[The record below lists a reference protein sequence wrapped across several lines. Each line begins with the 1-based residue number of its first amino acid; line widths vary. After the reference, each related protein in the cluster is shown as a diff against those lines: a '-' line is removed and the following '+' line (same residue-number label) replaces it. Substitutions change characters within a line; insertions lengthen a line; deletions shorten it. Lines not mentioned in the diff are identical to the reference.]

1 MAARGSIAKSEVVKK
16 IIDAFG
22 DSYIGEFSG
31 KHYIWANDGGQKVQI
46 AIALTCPKTN
56 VGDATSDRT
65 SNVLDFENMSA
76 ADVGSA
82 TRRNV
87 EITEDEKAHI
97 QKLMAELNL

>member
-1 MAARGSIAKSEVVKK
+1 MAARGSIAKDAVVKRLME
-16 IIDAFG
+16 AFG
-22 DSYIGEFSG
+22 EDYIGEFD
-31 KHYIWANDGGQKVQI
+31 KKQYVWANDGGQKVQI

-56 VGDATSDRT
+56 VGDATLDRT

-82 TRRNV
+82 TRQRV

>member
-1 MAARGSIAKSEVVKK
+1 MAARGSIAKDAVIKRLME
-16 IIDAFG
+16 AFG
-22 DSYIGEFSG
+22 DDYIGEFD
-31 KHYIWANDGGQKVQI
+31 KKQYVWANDGGQKVQI

>member
-1 MAARGSIAKSEVVKK
+1 MAARGSIAKLEVVKK

-31 KHYIWANDGGQKVQI
+31 KQYVWANDGGQKVQI

>member
-1 MAARGSIAKSEVVKK
+1 MAARGSIAKDAVIKRLME
-16 IIDAFG
+16 AFG
-22 DSYIGEFSG
+22 DDYIGEFD
-31 KHYIWANDGGQKVQI
+31 KKQYVWANDGGQKVQI

-56 VGDATSDRT
+56 VGDAPAERA

>member
-1 MAARGSIAKSEVVKK
+1 MAARGSIAKDAVIKRLME
-16 IIDAFG
+16 AFG
-22 DSYIGEFSG
+22 DDYIGEFD
-31 KHYIWANDGGQKVQI
+31 KKQYVWANDGGQKVQI

-76 ADVGSA
+76 ADVCNT

>member
-1 MAARGSIAKSEVVKK
+1 MAARGSIAKDAVVKRLME
-16 IIDAFG
+16 AFG
-22 DSYIGEFSG
+22 EDYIGEFD
-31 KHYIWANDGGQKVQI
+31 KKQYVWANDGGQKVQI

-56 VGDATSDRT
+56 VGDAPTERV

>member
-1 MAARGSIAKSEVVKK
+1 MAARGSIAKDAVIKRLME
-16 IIDAFG
+16 AFG
-22 DSYIGEFSG
+22 DDYIGEFD
-31 KHYIWANDGGQKVQI
+31 KKQYVWANDGGQKVQI

-56 VGDATSDRT
+56 VGDATPDCT

>member
-1 MAARGSIAKSEVVKK
+1 MAARGSIAKDAVIKRLME
-16 IIDAFG
+16 AFG
-22 DSYIGEFSG
+22 DDYIGEFD
-31 KHYIWANDGGQKVQI
+31 KKQYVWANDGGQKVQI

-56 VGDATSDRT
+56 VGDAPAERA

-82 TRRNV
+82 TRRNI

>member
-76 ADVGSA
+76 ADVCNT
-82 TRRNV
+82 TRQRV

>member
-1 MAARGSIAKSEVVKK
+1 MAARGSIAKDAVVKRLME
-16 IIDAFG
+16 AFG
-22 DSYIGEFSG
+22 EDYIGEFD
-31 KHYIWANDGGQKVQI
+31 KKQYVWANDGGQKVQI

-76 ADVGSA
+76 ADVCNT
-82 TRRNV
+82 TRQRV

>member
-1 MAARGSIAKSEVVKK
+1 MAARGSIAKDAVIKRLME
-16 IIDAFG
+16 AFG
-22 DSYIGEFSG
+22 DDYIGEFD
-31 KHYIWANDGGQKVQI
+31 KKQYVWANDGGQKVQI

-56 VGDATSDRT
+56 VGDVTSDRT

>member
-1 MAARGSIAKSEVVKK
+1 MAVRGSLAKSEVIKK

-31 KHYIWANDGGQKVQI
+31 KQYVWANDGGQKVQI

-56 VGDATSDRT
+56 VGDATPDRT
-65 SNVLDFENMSA
+65 SNVLDFENMNA
-76 ADVGSA
+76 ADVCNT

>member
-1 MAARGSIAKSEVVKK
+1 MAIRGSLAKAEVIKK
-16 IIDAFG
+16 IIDTFG

-56 VGDATSDRT
+56 VGDAPAERA

-87 EITEDEKAHI
+87 EITEDEKVHI

>member
-31 KHYIWANDGGQKVQI
+31 KQYVWANDGGQKVQI

-82 TRRNV
+82 TRQRV

-97 QKLMAELNL
+97 RKLMAELNL